1 MNGMKKLCLATLV
14 FSLAFGLS
22 AIEATVVSVAG
33 KVQVLDGALWKDVK
47 AGDILKKGDVI
58 QTGFKSEAVIALASE
73 NENSRIT
80 VSQLSRLTVEQ
91 LAEHSSGDRTS
102 VYLSAGSV
110 KSEIKKT
117 EDHRANYTVRSPI
130 ATAAVRGTELTV
142 THSFLSTKID
152 THTGVVETYRTPKA
166 VQKPI
171 VVSEENTDADKMLFE
186 QRKTVS
192 VRKGQSVRYSP
203 AHQTST
209 RESAALRTSM
219 LNGSTASIQ
228 QTEAVLTAL
237 AAEHSYPVRT
247 SKTTDS
253 YGNISVGAELTDS
266 YGDIS
271 VGVKLT
277 DSYGNI
283 SVEVKLQ

>member
-14 FSLAFGLS
+14 FSLAFGLF

-33 KVQVLDGALWKDVK
+33 KVQILDGTLWKDVK

-58 QTGFKSEAVIALASE
+58 QTGFKSEAIIALASE

-130 ATAAVRGTELTV
+130 ATASVRGTELTV

-152 THTGVVETYRTPKA
+152 THTGVVGTYRTPKA
-166 VQKPI
+166 MQKPL
-171 VVSEENTDADKMLFE
+171 VVSEENADADKMLFE

-203 AHQTST
+203 ARQTST
-209 RESAALRTSM
+209 RESAALTSM

-228 QTEAVLTAL
+228 QAEAVLTSL

-247 SKTTDS
+247 SETTDS

-271 VGVKLT
+271 IGVELR
-277 DSYGNI
+277 
-283 SVEVKLQ
+283 